1 MKHNMI
7 PNFEDFINELQG
19 ASQFLLSLETQ
30 NTMLF
35 DKVKGHKEQLET
47 LGLLPKELADQ
58 KELLESF
65 ERADESQ
72 VKDHV
77 IKMEKL
83 MREHLASTHQLNNKC
98 EQLFHLF
105 QANEAELSQIKAYI
119 SQNTVSV
126 VRRNVKEKVEPAQ
139 SNKSQSQLFILDQS
153 KEFEVVKQNLLTVE
167 KKISMISIHLAKLMQ
182 KSSLDVVAA
191 CRLQINNS
199 EEMTLKKG
207 TVVSC
212 FDNDIL
218 NIGDCYNRD
227 TGIFTAPCTGLY
239 LCSVMLG
246 SDNCVET
253 QFIIHHRSYGY
264 EGIMGHIHTNSSL
277 SVSCFVSVD
286 KLNQGDEV
294 YITPEK
300 DVAAIKLSNHSY
312 FMCVLLQPMT

>member
-1 MKHNMI
+1 
-7 PNFEDFINELQG
+7 
-19 ASQFLLSLETQ
+19 
-30 NTMLF
+30 
-35 DKVKGHKEQLET
+35 
-47 LGLLPKELADQ
+47 
-58 KELLESF
+58 
-65 ERADESQ
+65 
-72 VKDHV
+72 
-77 IKMEKL
+77 MENL
-83 MREHLASTHQLNNKC
+83 MREHSASTHQLNNKC

-126 VRRNVKEKVEPAQ
+126 VRRSVKEKVEPAQ

-167 KKISMISIHLAKLMQ
+167 KKISMISIHMAKLLQ
-182 KSSLDVVAA
+182 KSSLNAVAA

-212 FDNDIL
+212 FDNEIL
-218 NIGDCYNRD
+218 NIGDWYNRD

-239 LCSVMLG
+239 LCGVMLE
-246 SDNCVET
+246 SDNGVET
-253 QFIIHHRSYGY
+253 QFIIHHRRYGY
-264 EGIMGHIHTNSSL
+264 EGIMGHVHSSL

-286 KLNQGDEV
+286 KLNLGDEV
-294 YITPEK
+294 YITPEN

-312 FMCVLLQPMT
+312 FMCSIMQSERQRMINITFSQQQSSSGILLVLIQSWSDLHSMVRVLLLYS